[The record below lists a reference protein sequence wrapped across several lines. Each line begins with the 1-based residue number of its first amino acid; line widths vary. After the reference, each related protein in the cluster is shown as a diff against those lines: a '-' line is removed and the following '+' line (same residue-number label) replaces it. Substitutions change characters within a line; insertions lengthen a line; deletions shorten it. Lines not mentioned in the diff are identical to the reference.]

1 MIDVKDVCVRL
12 RHSVHEKGLGDNEH
26 QSNEYHSCKHFFLRS
41 DGKVQ

>member
-26 QSNEYHSCKHFFLRS
+26 RAMSIIHANVFS
-41 DGKVQ
+41 